1 MGRGRPWWA
10 MGNTLATWRAVGMLV
25 DSRGSNPDENV
36 SLADNF
42 QRFKHLV
49 EKWFENVRRGRH
61 LSIISGHCGG

>member
-1 MGRGRPWWA
+1 
-10 MGNTLATWRAVGMLV
+10 MGNILAIWRVVGMLV
-25 DSRGSNPDENV
+25 DSRESNPDESA

-61 LSIISGHCGG
+61 LSIISGHRGG